1 MNKYLEAL
9 KQVYYGSQG
18 YGETDKYYKYLKEYL
33 ESIDNAEPS
42 EAFGLI
48 KRTCELYADSLKQR
62 NLIGYDIIEKQINE
76 ALDTIKQALLKA
88 QEPKQYLKWEDL
100 KFKEEEQI
108 MKVSLNGSKYQLSYF
123 TDGITEY
130 VDLLTDGEKLE
141 IIGRYV
147 DANSHEKQFFNDLH
161 LELVE

>member
-1 MNKYLEAL
+1 MFYLNKYRT
-9 KQVYYGSQG
+9 
-18 YGETDKYYKYLKEYL
+18 TDGGNKEEYEFYPRMTKEY
-33 ESIDNAEPS
+33 EV
-42 EAFGLI
+42 
-48 KRTCELYADSLKQR
+48 
-62 NLIGYDIIEKQINE
+62 IENF
-76 ALDTIKQALLKA
+76 LLKA
-88 QEPKQYLKWEDL
+88 QEPKHYLKWEDL
-100 KFKEEEQI
+100 EFKEEEQI